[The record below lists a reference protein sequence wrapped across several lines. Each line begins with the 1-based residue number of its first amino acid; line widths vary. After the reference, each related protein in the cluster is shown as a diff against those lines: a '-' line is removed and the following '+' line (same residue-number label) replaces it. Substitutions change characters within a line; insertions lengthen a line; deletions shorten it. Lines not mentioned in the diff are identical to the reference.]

1 MQCALDLLQTIFMNL
16 HELLYLLDKRLM
28 LTGCSDFRCRFKMKN
43 GELYDLRS
51 NNLNECARQSFSTIY
66 SRFDFCR
73 KSLQNY
79 N

>member
-1 MQCALDLLQTIFMNL
+1 MRTGSVTDNIYEPTRVAV
-16 HELLYLLDKRLM
+16 LDKRLM

-43 GELYDLRS
+43 GELYDLQS